1 MVNIQSAEL
10 DLLFYALSDPT
21 RRLMLKMLNDGTHT
35 ISALADPFK
44 MSLAAVSKHVKI
56 LERAKL
62 LRRKKIGRV
71 HECTMNPAALKTAEE
86 CLQFYTEFWNHR
98 LDLLAANLEAKNPP
112 NVSKQ
117 KKRGK

>member
-1 MVNIQSAEL
+1 MVNLQSSEL

-35 ISALADPFK
+35 ISALAEPFK

-56 LERAKL
+56 LDRAKL
-62 LRRKKIGRV
+62 LNRRKIGRV
-71 HECTMNPAALKTAEE
+71 HECTMNAEALKSAEE

-98 LDLLAANLEAKNPP
+98 LDLLAEKLESKKNEEVKP
-112 NVSKQ
+112 